1 MNKQEK
7 EPAHHRSRVFE
18 KSLGKHVACVRL
30 GGGEQSLNP
39 QENLGNSWWSWEN
52 LTSDN

>member
-18 KSLGKHVACVRL
+18 KSLGKHVACARL
-30 GGGEQSLNP
+30 GGRAISKPTREP
-39 QENLGNSWWSWEN
+39 R
-52 LTSDN
+52 